1 VNKNLFFLLVY
12 AISIIGTGV
21 IIGLLKGIDGVVFG
35 AGASAI
41 VSMVTF
47 FIGKGIGQQRRTQ

>member
-1 VNKNLFFLLVY
+1 MNKYLFWLLIY
-12 AISIIGTGV
+12 AVTMVGGGV
-21 IIGLLKGIDGVVFG
+21 IIGLLNGIDGVVFG

-47 FIGKGIGQQRRTQ
+47 FIGKSIGQKRR